1 MQAGRVRSLR
11 REPCHAHIRS
21 PTLRNGGRRRQRWC
35 SRIEPLGSTVA
46 RSLPGTLDLSNN
58 PIFRSIVLL
67 FVFGVFI
74 PVTLA
79 AIYVTSAVN
88 VVLDALGLPLLPNVP
103 DPPFGPATPLATA
116 NTTPTAESNPVV
128 PQTNKLAASTGD
140 VEDNPVLSD
149 PAVRR
154 ASELALSAGSVDK
167 HAALSDLVPQMD
179 QTVRPT
185 AGVEIDAPSSDVVEQ
200 QPDITSATKPSSDT
214 VKQSPRFTPKRRVR
228 ANSSQVPND
237 ASTEDQH
244 PVGDSGLKL
253 RKPKADKANGEQTH
267 DQSSK
272 QGPK

>member
-1 MQAGRVRSLR
+1 MQAGCVRSLR

-116 NTTPTAESNPVV
+116 NTTPTAESNPV
-128 PQTNKLAASTGD
+128 
-140 VEDNPVLSD
+140 
-149 PAVRR
+149 
-154 ASELALSAGSVDK
+154 
-167 HAALSDLVPQMD
+167 
-179 QTVRPT
+179 
-185 AGVEIDAPSSDVVEQ
+185 
-200 QPDITSATKPSSDT
+200 
-214 VKQSPRFTPKRRVR
+214 
-228 ANSSQVPND
+228 

-253 RKPKADKANGEQTH
+253 RKPKADKADGEQTH